1 LNHVGASVPVSDTAL
16 HAHGEA
22 VLANLGPRQF
32 GSNRGL
38 DLLIL
43 LSSCTLRRG
52 RLRLNGCLCGC
63 ATASTVAIRI
73 PRKTLNMHRFS
84 SATGNSLALLFSW
97 VMMGTPRATYQ
108 DVEVNVFSEFFSLL
122 YFRVVRD
129 PFCPT

>member
-1 LNHVGASVPVSDTAL
+1 MTRRSVNAHGSAGPASWHLLLCSGAAAFYLCAAALIEVRGCVLLRGIAHLDVVDHGFGPGGLGHPRRRACVLNHVGASVPVSDTAL

-52 RLRLNGCLCGC
+52 RL
-63 ATASTVAIRI
+63 
-73 PRKTLNMHRFS
+73 
-84 SATGNSLALLFSW
+84 
-97 VMMGTPRATYQ
+97 
-108 DVEVNVFSEFFSLL
+108 
-122 YFRVVRD
+122 
-129 PFCPT
+129 